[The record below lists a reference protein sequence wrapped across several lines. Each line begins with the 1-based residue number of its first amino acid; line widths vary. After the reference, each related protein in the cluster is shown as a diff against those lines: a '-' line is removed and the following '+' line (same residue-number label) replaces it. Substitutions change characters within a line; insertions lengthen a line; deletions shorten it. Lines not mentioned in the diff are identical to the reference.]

1 MSVTGIR
8 RAILELIS
16 EMTDDSPLRRISV
29 EDMTSVIVSDAALE
43 GDSIA
48 RQAFEQTAEILGI
61 QIADS
66 AAHSDP
72 EAYLLLGGLSKA
84 GNNLLK
90 LTIAT
95 MLRNLF
101 NTYKG
106 NVKLLLSDT
115 PSNLAVLSPDYQ

>member
-1 MSVTGIR
+1 MKFIGIGIGAPKTNSYSENMENR
-8 RAILELIS
+8 PNFRGAI
-16 EMTDDSPLRRISV
+16 PCRCRNP
-29 EDMTSVIVSDAALE
+29 LE

-84 GNNLLK
+84 GNNLLI

-115 PSNLAVLSPDYQ
+115 RSNLAVLSPDYQ